1 MESEAPA
8 APALLAALPEAPAPA
23 LPEAPV
29 PALPEA
35 PAPAL
40 LLLAASPAF
49 PQDAVFP
56 QYAPQENSTSQDAV
70 LETQEAVLNM
80 RGHNTF
86 YM

>member
-8 APALLAALPEAPAPA
+8 APALPAAL
-23 LPEAPV
+23 LEAPV

-40 LLLAASPAF
+40 LAALPVF

-56 QYAPQENSTSQDAV
+56 QYAPQENSTSQEAV
-70 LETQEAVLNM
+70 LEMQEAVLDM
-80 RGHNTF
+80 GIWIIERS
-86 YM
+86 MCC